1 MPSLLSQMATARSTI
16 RYDSACSF
24 SLQPLP
30 PRQTYK
36 KNTEK
41 LSFLRVFL
49 INQAFLFY
57 FIGRASCIKLRTVF
71 SLLN

>member
-1 MPSLLSQMATARSTI
+1 MPSLLSQTATARSTI
-16 RYDSACSF
+16 RYDSAYSPYHRGR
-24 SLQPLP
+24 LM
-30 PRQTYK
+30 
-36 KNTEK
+36 KNTKK